1 MLEEKTGQVIM
12 AFLGSL
18 AASFASFLPS
28 PRRFLVSERCQ
39 TTYVVRAYY
48 PNTVSGSSGWPDTK
62 TATTRHITTRRVKVR
77 SRWLDKW
84 WAPLPPLSGYHH
96 NKMHNHTKSIYLHLH
111 WHTNGG
117 ESKPKAIITGHTRR
131 SAKPSSLLRPLQ
143 LPLPPPPHT
152 HNQRAVCRGWES
164 LLVLK
169 LIMVTACGTNVHH
182 CTWTPHHHIKSM
194 TFDS

>member
-77 SRWLDKW
+77 SGWLDKW
-84 WAPLPPLSGYHH
+84 WAPLPPLSGYHR

-111 WHTNGG
+111 WHINEG
-117 ESKPKAIITGHTRR
+117 ESKPKAIIIGHTRR
-131 SAKPSSLLRPLQ
+131 SATTIITFAPIATSSP
-143 LPLPPPPHT
+143 PLPTHT
-152 HNQRAVCRGWES
+152 QSTGNVQRVRES
-164 LLVLK
+164 PCPQVNHGDCMWDKRPSLYLD
-169 LIMVTACGTNVHH
+169 
-182 CTWTPHHHIKSM
+182 PHHHIKSM